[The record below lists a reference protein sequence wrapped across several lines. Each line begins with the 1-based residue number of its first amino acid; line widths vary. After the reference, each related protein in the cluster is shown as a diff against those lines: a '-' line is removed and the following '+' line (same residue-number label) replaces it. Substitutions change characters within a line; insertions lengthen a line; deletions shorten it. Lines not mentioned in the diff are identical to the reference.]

1 MAVQLADSH
10 AHLDFH
16 NFHKDLPEVLARA
29 RRAGVKLITNVGY
42 DLKSSRRSLELAEEY
57 PFIYA
62 AVGIHPHEAAK
73 VPRNYLEQ
81 LEEMA
86 AHPKVVALGEMGLDF
101 YRDRSPRDRQRVV
114 FKEQLELAKKLK
126 KPVIIHDRDAHL
138 QVLTILLEEGAE
150 EVGGVLHCFSGDEA
164 MARQVIEMGFF
175 ISVAGPVTYPKNN
188 KLNRIVAIT
197 PKDRIL
203 VETDCP
209 FLTPVPFRGQRN
221 EPSYVSKVA
230 ERVAL
235 LQGTTLEEAG
245 RRCLENTCTLFQ
257 IDLEGL

>member
-1 MAVQLADSH
+1 M
-10 AHLDFH
+10 
-16 NFHKDLPEVLARA
+16 LARA

-164 MARQVIEMGFF
+164 MARQVIEMGFSSLWQARLL
-175 ISVAGPVTYPKNN
+175 IRNN

-197 PKDRIL
+197 P
-203 VETDCP
+203 
-209 FLTPVPFRGQRN
+209 QR
-221 EPSYVSKVA
+221 
-230 ERVAL
+230 
-235 LQGTTLEEAG
+235 
-245 RRCLENTCTLFQ
+245 
-257 IDLEGL
+257 